1 VETKFNKSLVNP
13 EEICGTL
20 AAQFIDKSTTQMT
33 LNTFHHAGVSSKS
46 VTLGSLGVL
55 RLEEII

>member
-1 VETKFNKSLVNP
+1 MKFNKS

-20 AAQFIDKSTTQMT
+20 AAQFIDKPTTQMT